1 MIEDLFAMRLNS
13 LSVYKNGELL
23 REVTFRDGLNIIVN
37 RDSGV
42 EKTGNSVGKSTLS
55 RLLDYIFLSSGED
68 IYTEPEF
75 NKHIPEVVDF
85 ISTNQVF
92 VELDFTGFDGQ
103 KYLAMRELIIRENK
117 SRYWINRKSVAKKEF
132 EALISKEIFGLV
144 SDKPSLRTVSHKFIR
159 NTNEKMQN
167 TTRFLNQN
175 SKADVYD
182 QLYLFL
188 FGFSGLNLVREKS
201 ALNNQI
207 ATKTKHLS
215 AYRNPHKETALQ
227 KMIAPLRV
235 EEERLQGKI
244 EDLDFSE
251 SHEGSVQELVTI
263 QRAISEFTIEYSGY
277 LTRVDYLKRSI
288 EKLKGN
294 AAKVDGQELSS
305 IYANAGVSVSS
316 DLKRSYEDLVAF
328 HNKII
333 ANKINLITADLLRC
347 EEISENVRLQ
357 IEDLHIA
364 ESKVFKHIKEP
375 AVLKSI
381 GDAYNE
387 LAKVKE
393 QIAATNALLDK
404 IESTKL
410 FIASLESR
418 KAEIIRAIA
427 NGVATFD
434 NNVSI
439 FNEDFSA
446 LSKIFYGEIY
456 LFDLSFDAE
465 SERCI
470 FEIASVSPNST
481 GGKKKGE
488 LSAFDLAYIKFVER
502 TGLKRPRF
510 VVHDSIEDVDAHQV
524 FDIFNVA
531 NSSSGQ
537 YIVAVLS
544 DKISDKKF
552 EALRE
557 AAVILELSDTDK
569 FFRI

>member
-1 MIEDLFAMRLNS
+1 
-13 LSVYKNGELL
+13 
-23 REVTFRDGLNIIVN
+23 
-37 RDSGV
+37 
-42 EKTGNSVGKSTLS
+42 
-55 RLLDYIFLSSGED
+55 LDYIFLSSGED

-75 NKHIPEVVDF
+75 KKHIPEVVDF
-85 ISTNQVF
+85 ISSNQVF
-92 VELDFTGFDGQ
+92 VELDFTGYDGQ
-103 KYLAMRELIIRENK
+103 KHLAMRELVVRENK
-117 SRYWINRKSVAKKEF
+117 SRYWINRKSVEKKEF
-132 EALISKEIFGLV
+132 EALISKEIFGLFG
-144 SDKPSLRTVSHKFIR
+144 DKPSLRTVSHKFIR

-167 TTRFLNQN
+167 ITRFLNSN

-188 FGFSGLNLVREKS
+188 FGFGGLDLVRQKT

-215 AYRNPHKETALQ
+215 AYRNPHKETVLQ

-244 EDLDFSE
+244 DDLDFSE
-251 SHEGSVQELVTI
+251 SHEGSVQELVAI
-263 QRAISEFTIEYSGY
+263 QRAISEFAIDYSGY
-277 LTRVDYLKRSI
+277 LSRVDYLKRSI

-294 AAKVDGQELSS
+294 AATVDGQELSS

-316 DLKRSYEDLVAF
+316 GLKRSYADLVAF

-333 ANKINLITADLLRC
+333 ANKINLITADLQRC
-347 EEISENVRLQ
+347 EEIVADIRLR
-357 IEDLHIA
+357 IEDLHLA

-387 LAKVKE
+387 LAKIKE
-393 QIAATNALLDK
+393 QIAGTNALLDK
-404 IESTKL
+404 IENTKS
-410 FIASLESR
+410 FIATLESS
-418 KAEIIRAIA
+418 KADIVRAIA
-427 NGVATFD
+427 DGVATFD
-434 NNVSI
+434 KNVSI
-439 FNEDFSA
+439 FNEEFSA

-456 LFDLSFDAE
+456 LFDLSFDVE
-465 SERCI
+465 SERCV
-470 FEIASVSPNST
+470 FEVASVSPNST

-488 LSAFDLAYIKFVER
+488 LSAFDLAYIKFVDR
-502 TGLKRPRF
+502 AGLKRPRF
-510 VVHDSIEDVDAHQV
+510 VVHDSIEDVDVHQV

-531 NSSSGQ
+531 NSGAGQ
-537 YIVAVLS
+537 YVVAVLS
-544 DKISDKKF
+544 DKISDEKF
-552 EALRE
+552 AALRE